1 MATKNKKSKSGL
13 LSTDVMVA
21 ENRKARFEYEII
33 ETYEAGLVLRG
44 TEVKML
50 RHGQCGLTESHVS
63 PKKGELWLM
72 NAHIPEYP
80 QAGPHLQHEPRR
92 HRKLLLHKKQ
102 VDELMGAV
110 TKEGMTIVPL
120 KLFFDSKGIA
130 RLVVALAKGKKLH
143 DKRQSEKDRDWAR
156 DKSRILRENNR

>member
-1 MATKNKKSKSGL
+1 MATKKKKSKSGL
-13 LSTDVMVA
+13 LSTNVMVA
-21 ENRKARFEYEII
+21 ENRKARFEYEIGD
-33 ETYEAGLVLRG
+33 TFEAGLALRG

-92 HRKLLLHKKQ
+92 HRKLLLHKKEIDQ
-102 VDELMGAV
+102 LMGAV
-110 TKEGMTIVPL
+110 SKEGMTIVPL
-120 KLFFDSKGIA
+120 KLFFDNKGIA
-130 RLVVALAKGKKLH
+130 RLVIALAKGKKLH
-143 DKRQSEKDRDWAR
+143 DKRQTEKDRDWSKQQGR
-156 DKSRILRENNR
+156 LLRGEK

>member
-1 MATKNKKSKSGL
+1 MATKKKNAKSGL
-13 LSTDVMVA
+13 LSTNALVA
-21 ENRKARFEYEII
+21 ENRKARFEYEIK

-92 HRKLLLHKKQ
+92 HRKLLLHKKEMH
-102 VDELMGAV
+102 ELMGAV

-120 KLFFDSKGIA
+120 KLFFDAKGIA
-130 RLVVALAKGKKLH
+130 RLQVALAKGKKLH
-143 DKRQSEKDRDWAR
+143 DKRQTEKDRDWSR
-156 DKSRILRENNR
+156 QQGRILRENN

>member
-1 MATKNKKSKSGL
+1 MSTKKKKTKSGL

-21 ENRKARFEYEII
+21 ENRKARFEFEIG
-33 ETYEAGLVLRG
+33 ETFEAGLMLRG

-63 PKKGELWLM
+63 PKKGALYLM

-102 VDELMGAV
+102 IDTLLGAV
-110 TKEGMTIVPL
+110 SKEGMTIIPL

-130 RLVVALAKGKKLH
+130 RLVIALAKGKKLH
-143 DKRQSEKDRDWAR
+143 DKRQTEKDRDWSR
-156 DKSRILRENNR
+156 DKGRILRENNR

>member
-1 MATKNKKSKSGL
+1 MAAKKKKSKSGL
-13 LSTDVMVA
+13 LSTNALVA
-21 ENRKARFEYEII
+21 ENRKARFDYEIK

-92 HRKLLLHKKQ
+92 HRKLLLHKKEMN
-102 VDELMGAV
+102 ELMGAV

-120 KLFFDSKGIA
+120 KLFFDAKGIA
-130 RLVVALAKGKKLH
+130 RLQVALAKGKKLH
-143 DKRQSEKDRDWAR
+143 DKRQTEKDRDWSR
-156 DKSRILRENNR
+156 QKSRLLRESN

>member
-1 MATKNKKSKSGL
+1 MATKKKKSKSGL
-13 LSTDVMVA
+13 LSTNVMVA
-21 ENRKARFEYEII
+21 ENRKARFEYELSD
-33 ETYEAGLVLRG
+33 TFEAGLALRG

-63 PKKGELWLM
+63 AKKGELWLM

-92 HRKLLLHKKQ
+92 HRKLLLHKKEINQ
-102 VDELMGAV
+102 LMGAV
-110 TKEGMTIVPL
+110 SKEGMTIVPL

-130 RLVVALAKGKKLH
+130 RLVIALAKGKKLH
-143 DKRQSEKDRDWAR
+143 DKRQTEKDRDWS
-156 DKSRILRENNR
+156 KQQGRILRGEK

>member
-1 MATKNKKSKSGL
+1 MATKKKNAKSGL
-13 LSTDVMVA
+13 LSTNA
-21 ENRKARFEYEII
+21 LISENRKARFEFEIMD
-33 ETYEAGLVLRG
+33 TYEAGLMLRG

-92 HRKLLLHKKQ
+92 HRKLLLHKKEMN
-102 VDELMGAV
+102 ELMGAV

-120 KLFFDSKGIA
+120 KIFFDAKGIA
-130 RLVVALAKGKKLH
+130 RLQVALAKGKKLH
-143 DKRQSEKDRDWAR
+143 DKRQTEKDRDWSR
-156 DKSRILRENNR
+156 QKGRILRENN